1 MEDQVYM
8 KEALAL
14 AQFAASLGE
23 VPVGALVVVDHKIV
37 GRGFNRR
44 EYMNSALEH
53 AELMALKEASAK
65 LGRWRLSDATVYS
78 TLEPCLMC
86 AGALVHARI
95 KKLVFAARDPKFGAI
110 ASLFQVAQD
119 ARLNHR
125 FPCEEGLM
133 AKESAALL
141 QGFFARLR
149 AHKG

>member
-1 MEDQVYM
+1 MEDQAFM
-8 KEALAL
+8 TEALKL

-23 VPVGALVVVDHKIV
+23 VPVGAVVVVDGTIV

-53 AELMALKEASAK
+53 AELMALKEASEK

-95 KKLVFAARDPKFGAI
+95 KRLVFGARDAKFGAI
-110 ASLFQVAQD
+110 VSLFSIAQD
-119 ARLNHR
+119 ERLNHR
-125 FPCEEGLM
+125 FAYREGMM
-133 AKESAALL
+133 AQESATLL
-141 QGFFARLR
+141 QEFFKRLR
-149 AHKG
+149 HYC